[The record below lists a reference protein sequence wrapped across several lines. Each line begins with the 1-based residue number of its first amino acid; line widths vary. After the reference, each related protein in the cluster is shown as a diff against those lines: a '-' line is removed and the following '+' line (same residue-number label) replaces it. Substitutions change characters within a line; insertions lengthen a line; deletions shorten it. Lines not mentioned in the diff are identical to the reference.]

1 MLRPQ
6 LNAAMHPPV
15 PPGNGAK
22 KLMSTKQI
30 GGGQIGRSVP
40 RLEARE
46 KVTGRAEYTHLM
58 RLPGMLHGKVF
69 RSTVPHGRIKSID
82 TRAAKKMP
90 GVFRVITAEDVLK
103 VIPNPYYGP
112 AFHDQPILAIDK
124 VRFVGEPVAV
134 VMASDPHVAEAA
146 VQAIVAEYEEM
157 EPVYDEVEAMTA
169 KTYVHEEL
177 KPAGTF
183 ADLKHLKGQKDT
195 NLALNAKL
203 RRGDVEAAFAGAA
216 HVFEHE
222 FRTQK
227 CLHVPFEPFASIAD
241 AKQSSIT
248 IYTGAQGPSFVR
260 SEIARLLGWPENR
273 VRIKV
278 PYLGGGYG
286 GKLYI
291 KLEALVTACSLIAR
305 RPVKIALTMEEQFY
319 QITKHPATVRIKTG
333 VDKAGR
339 ITARKCEVF
348 WNGGAYADIGPRVTH
363 KSGFVAGGPY
373 DIDNVWIDSYAM
385 YTNMTPAGALRGF
398 GMPQLT
404 FAYESDTDM
413 IARALKID
421 PVEFRRKNV
430 LRDGRPQATGTILK
444 DAPLE
449 AILEHVADRL
459 RWKEPLDRGSAT
471 IRRGR
476 GLAIALKACVSP
488 TTSVAIINIGADG
501 SPTLYISTVDMGQ
514 GSDTGMAQIVGEV
527 LNMPAEQVKV
537 VARDTDVTPYDMGTL
552 GSRSLFHMGHAVRLA
567 SEDAR
572 NKIEALRRELGEPEG
587 SNTPISGLFIKKYG
601 MKAGNIVGT
610 GSYRP
615 EHVEPDHDTGLSPQI
630 TPFWMVAG
638 AGAEIEIDI
647 ETGRLRVL
655 KMINAVD
662 CGTKVNPRIVETQI
676 SGAAL
681 MQLGFTLSE
690 KMNLDGG
697 QVTNASLADY
707 KITGIGDLPALM
719 INDAIDAYQHNAPF
733 GAKGVGESS
742 TLALSPAIANAI
754 DDAVGIR
761 LTELPLTAEAIF
773 RALRERDGRP
783 LEAA

>member
-1 MLRPQ
+1 
-6 LNAAMHPPV
+6 
-15 PPGNGAK
+15 
-22 KLMSTKQI
+22 MSTKPI

-46 KVTGRAEYTHLM
+46 KVTGRAEYTHLL

-82 TRAAKKMP
+82 TSAAKAMP
-90 GVFRVITAEDVLK
+90 GVFRVITAEDVVK

-112 AFHDQPILAIDK
+112 AFHDQPILAMDK

-134 VMASDPHVAEAA
+134 VLAADPHVAEAA
-146 VQAIVAEYEEM
+146 TQAIVAEYEEL

-203 RRGDVEAAFAGAA
+203 RRGDVDKAFAEAA

-227 CLHVPFEPFASIAD
+227 CLHVPFEPFATIAD
-241 AKQSSIT
+241 AKDSSIT
-248 IYTGAQGPSFVR
+248 IITGAQGPSFVR
-260 SEIARLLGWPENR
+260 SEIARLLGWPENK

-291 KLEALVTACSLIAR
+291 KLEALVTACSMIAR

-413 IARALKID
+413 IARALKFD

-459 RWKEPLDRGSAT
+459 RWTDKSFDRGSGT
-471 IRRGR
+471 LRRGR

-488 TTSVAIINIGADG
+488 TTSVAIINVGADG

-527 LNMPAEQVKV
+527 LNIPAEQVRV

-567 SEDAR
+567 AEDAR
-572 NKIEALRRELGEPEG
+572 SKIEALRREVGEPEG
-587 SNTPISGLFIKKYG
+587 SNTPIAGLFIKKYG

-630 TPFWMVAG
+630 TPFWMVSG
-638 AGAEIEIDI
+638 AGAEIEIDT

-655 KMINAVD
+655 KLVNAVD

-690 KMNLDGG
+690 KMNYDGG

-707 KITGIGDLPALM
+707 KITGIADLPGVM
-719 INDAIDAYQHNAPF
+719 INEAIDAYQHNAPF

-754 DDAVGIR
+754 DDAIGIR
-761 LTELPLTAEAIF
+761 LTELPLTAEAVL
-773 RALRERDGRP
+773 RALREKEGRP

>member
-1 MLRPQ
+1 MT
-6 LNAAMHPPV
+6 
-15 PPGNGAK
+15 
-22 KLMSTKQI
+22 TKQL

-46 KVTGRAEYTHLM
+46 KVTGRAEYTHVM
-58 RLPGMLHGKVF
+58 RIPGMLHGKVF
-69 RSTVPHGRIKSID
+69 RSTVAHGRIKSID
-82 TRAAKKMP
+82 ASAARRMP
-90 GVFRVITAEDVLK
+90 GVFQVVTAEDVVK

-112 AFHDQPILAIDK
+112 AFHDQPILAMEK

-134 VMASDPHVAEAA
+134 VLAADPHVADAA
-146 VQAIVAEYEEM
+146 AQAIVAEYEELP
-157 EPVYDEVEAMTA
+157 PVLDEVEAMTA
-169 KTYVHEEL
+169 SSYVHEEL

-183 ADLKHLKGQKDT
+183 ADLKHLKGQKNT

-203 RRGDVEAAFAGAA
+203 RRGDVDAAFAQAA
-216 HVFEHE
+216 RVFEHE

-227 CLHVPFEPFASIAD
+227 CLHVAFEPFAAIAD
-241 AKQSSIT
+241 AKADSIT
-248 IYTGAQGPSFVR
+248 IYTGSQGPSFVR
-260 SEIARLLGWPENR
+260 AEIARLLGWPENR

-278 PYLGGGYG
+278 PYLGGGFG

-291 KLEALVTACSLIAR
+291 KLEALVAACSLVAR

-333 VDKAGR
+333 VDTSGR

-373 DIDNVWIDSYAM
+373 DIDNVWIDSFAM

-404 FAYESDTDM
+404 FAYESHTDM
-413 IARALKID
+413 VARALGTD

-430 LRDGRPQATGTILK
+430 LRNGRPQATGTILK
-444 DAPLE
+444 DTALE
-449 AILEHVADRL
+449 PVLDHVAERMH
-459 RWKEPLDRGSAT
+459 WSEKFDRGSGT
-471 IRRGR
+471 VKRGR
-476 GLAIALKACVSP
+476 GIAFGLKACVSP
-488 TTSVAIINIGADG
+488 TTSVAIVNVGADG

-514 GSDTGMAQIVGEV
+514 GSDTGMAQIVGEI
-527 LNMPAEQVKV
+527 LNIPAESVRV

-567 SEDAR
+567 AEDAR
-572 NKIEALRRELGEPEG
+572 QKIEALRREVGEPEG
-587 SNTPISGLFIKKYG
+587 SNTPISGLFVKKYG
-601 MKAGNIVGT
+601 MKAGNIVGS

-630 TPFWMVAG
+630 TPFWMAAA
-638 AGAEIEIDI
+638 AGAEIEVDT
-647 ETGRLRVL
+647 ETGRVRIL
-655 KMINAVD
+655 KLVNAVD

-681 MQLGFTLSE
+681 MQLGFTMSE
-690 KMNLDGG
+690 KMNYDGG

-707 KITGIGDLPALM
+707 KITGIGDLPGVM
-719 INDAIDAYQHNAPF
+719 INEAIDAFQHNAPF

-742 TLALSPAIANAI
+742 TMSVSPAIANAL
-754 DDAVGIR
+754 DDAVGVR
-761 LTELPLTAEAIF
+761 LTELPLTAEAVF
-773 RALRERDGRP
+773 RALRAKEGLP
-783 LEAA
+783 LADA

>member
-1 MLRPQ
+1 M
-6 LNAAMHPPV
+6 PV
-15 PPGNGAK
+15 SP
-22 KLMSTKQI
+22 M

-58 RLPGMLHGKVF
+58 RLPGMLHGKIF
-69 RSTVPHGRIKSID
+69 RSTVAHGRIRSID
-82 TRAAKKMP
+82 TSAAKQIP
-90 GVFRVITAEDVLK
+90 GVYRVITAEDVLK

-134 VMASDPHVAEAA
+134 VLAADPHVAEAGC
-146 VQAIVAEYEEM
+146 QTIVAEYDEL
-157 EPVYDEVEAMTA
+157 PAVYDEVEAMTA
-169 KTYVHEEL
+169 TSYVHDEL
-177 KPAGTF
+177 KPAGSF
-183 ADLKHLKGQKDT
+183 ADLKHLKGQRNT

-203 RRGDVEAAFAGAA
+203 RRGDVDQAFAAAA

-227 CLHVPFEPFASIAD
+227 CLHVAFEPFAAISD
-241 AKQSSIT
+241 AKDSSIT
-248 IYTGAQGPSFVR
+248 IYSGAQGPSFVR

-319 QITKHPATVRIKTG
+319 QITKHPSTVRLKTG
-333 VDKAGR
+333 VDQNGR

-363 KSGFVAGGPY
+363 KSGFTAAGPY

-404 FAYESDTDM
+404 FAHESHTDM
-413 IARALKID
+413 MARALGID
-421 PVEFRRKNV
+421 PVEFRRKN
-430 LRDGRPQATGTILK
+430 LLQNGRPQATGTILK

-449 AILEHVADRL
+449 AILDHVADRL
-459 RWKEPLDRGSAT
+459 RWKEKLDRGSGT
-471 IRRGR
+471 IKRGR
-476 GLAIALKACVSP
+476 GIAFALKACVSP
-488 TTSVAIINIGADG
+488 TTSVAIINVGADG

-527 LNMPAEQVKV
+527 LNVPAESVRV
-537 VARDTDVTPYDMGTL
+537 VARDTDITPYDMGTL

-567 SEDAR
+567 AEDAR
-572 NKIEALRRELGEPEG
+572 SKIEALRREVGEPEG
-587 SNTPISGLFIKKYG
+587 SNTPISGLFVKKYG
-601 MKAGNIVGT
+601 MKAGNIVGS
-610 GSYRP
+610 GSYKP
-615 EHVEPDHDTGLSPQI
+615 DYVPPDHETGLSPEI
-630 TPFWMVAG
+630 TPFWMVGCAG
-638 AGAEIEIDI
+638 ADLEVDT
-647 ETGRLRVL
+647 ETGRVRIL
-655 KMINAVD
+655 KLVNAVD
-662 CGTKVNPRIVETQI
+662 CGTVVNPRIVETQI

-681 MQLGFTLSE
+681 MQLGFTMFE
-690 KMNLDGG
+690 KMNLDAG

-707 KITGIGDLPALM
+707 KIPGIADVPPM
-719 INDAIDAYQHNAPF
+719 INEAIDAYQHNAPF
-733 GAKGVGESS
+733 GAKGVGESA

-754 DDAVGIR
+754 DDAVGVR
-761 LTELPLTAEAIF
+761 LTALPLTPEAVL
-773 RALRERDGRP
+773 RALREKQGQP
-783 LEAA
+783 LAVD